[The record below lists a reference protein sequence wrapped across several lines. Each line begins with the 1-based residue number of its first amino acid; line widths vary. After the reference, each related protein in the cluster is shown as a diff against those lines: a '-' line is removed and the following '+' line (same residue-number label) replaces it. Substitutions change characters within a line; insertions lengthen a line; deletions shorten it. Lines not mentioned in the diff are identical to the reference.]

1 MGHVMKITFDSNV
14 WRIIS
19 SPDKFPNEPSIEA
32 FKTIREAIDEKKIMP
47 FLCETVFTLEAIK
60 RKDRK
65 GFFSNYKAN
74 INSSVEEG
82 KNGELK
88 LSFSMGPDKTAHPGN
103 NNYLESHLNDAIG
116 IGFQIIKLP
125 RIAGIVNPD
134 IEAHFYQHNDL
145 SSYHDKVFKVA
156 REIEQKEA
164 GIFHIKE
171 LGKKYNTHWTTGIA
185 QAPVSEE
192 GNIAKAI
199 AEWADGDSVACHI
212 AVGGDYFCTRDTAK
226 KAGDKS
232 IFSESNLEWLKQ
244 EYSFRTI
251 SPEELAR
258 KCQK

>member
-1 MGHVMKITFDSNV
+1 MRITFDSNV

-32 FKTIREAIDEKKIMP
+32 FKTIKKAIDENKITP

-65 GFFSNYKAN
+65 EFFSDYKAN
-74 INSSVEEG
+74 IKSSIEEG
-82 KNGELK
+82 DNGELK
-88 LSFSMGPDKTAHPGN
+88 LSFSMGPDKAAHPGN
-103 NNYLESHLNDAIG
+103 NRYLEAHLNDAIE

-125 RIAGIVNPD
+125 RISGVVNPD
-134 IEAHFYQHNDL
+134 IEAHFYKHNDL
-145 SSYHDKVFKVA
+145 SAYHDEVFKVGK
-156 REIEQKEA
+156 EIELKEA
-164 GIFHIKE
+164 GMFHIKE
-171 LGKKYNTHWTTGIA
+171 LGKKYNTQWTTGIE
-185 QAPVSEE
+185 QAPESEE

-232 IFSESNLEWLKQ
+232 IFSESNVKWLKS
-244 EYSFRTI
+244 EYDFHII

-258 KCQK
+258 KC

>member
-1 MGHVMKITFDSNV
+1 MKITFDSNV

-19 SPDKFPNEPSIEA
+19 SPGKFPNEPSIED
-32 FKTIREAIDEKKIMP
+32 FKTIRKAIDEKKIIP
-47 FLCETVFTLEAIK
+47 FLCETIFTIEAIK

-65 GFFSNYKAN
+65 EFFSDYKAN

-82 KNGELK
+82 ENGEIK
-88 LSFSMGPDKTAHPGN
+88 LSFSIGPDETAHPGN
-103 NNYLESHLNDAIG
+103 NSYLETHLNDAIQ

-134 IEAHFYQHNDL
+134 IEVHFYRHNDL
-145 SSYHDKVFKVA
+145 SSYHDKVFKVG
-156 REIEQKEA
+156 REIEEKEA

-171 LGKKYNTHWTTGIA
+171 IGKKYNPNGMTGIK
-185 QAPVSEE
+185 QAPESEA

-232 IFSESNLEWLKQ
+232 IFSKSNLEWLKE
-244 EYSFRTI
+244 EYGFQII

-258 KCQK
+258 NINQQNT

>member
-1 MGHVMKITFDSNV
+1 MKITFDSNV

-32 FKTIREAIDEKKIMP
+32 FKTIRKAIDEKKITP
-47 FLCETVFTLEAIK
+47 FLCEAVFTLEAIK

-65 GFFSNYKAN
+65 EFFSDYKAN
-74 INSSVEEG
+74 ISSSVEEG
-82 KNGELK
+82 DDGELK
-88 LSFSMGPDKTAHPGN
+88 LSFSIGPDKTAHPGN
-103 NNYLESHLNDAIG
+103 NSYLEAHLNDAIE

-125 RIAGIVNPD
+125 RIAGVVNPD
-134 IEAHFYQHNDL
+134 IEAHFYQHRDL
-145 SSYHDKVFKVA
+145 SSYHEHVFKVG
-156 REIEQKEA
+156 REIEKNGA

-171 LGKKYNTHWTTGIA
+171 LGEKYNTNWTTGIE
-185 QAPVSEE
+185 QAPESEE

-232 IFSESNLEWLKQ
+232 IFSESNLVWLNQ
-244 EYSFRTI
+244 EYDFLTI
-251 SPEELAR
+251 SPEDLAQ

>member
-1 MGHVMKITFDSNV
+1 MNITFDSNV

-19 SPDKFPNEPSIEA
+19 SPEKFPNEPSIEV
-32 FKTIREAIDEKKIMP
+32 FKAIRKAIEDSKITP

-60 RKDRK
+60 RKERK
-65 GFFSNYKAN
+65 RFFSAYKAS

-82 KNGELK
+82 ENGELK

-103 NNYLESHLNDAIG
+103 NSYLEAHLTDAIE

-125 RIAGIVNPD
+125 RFAGIVNPD
-134 IEAHFYQHNDL
+134 IEAYYYQHSDL
-145 SSYHDKVFKVA
+145 NSYHDKVHKVC
-156 REIEQKEA
+156 REIEQKGA
-164 GIFHIKE
+164 GISHIKE
-171 LGKKYNTHWTTGIA
+171 LGERFNPQWVTGIK
-185 QAPVSEE
+185 QAPESEE

-232 IFSESNLEWLKQ
+232 ILSEDNLTWLKQ
-244 EYSFRTI
+244 EYNFHTI
-251 SPEELAR
+251 SPEGLAS
-258 KCQK
+258 KC